1 MYIHT
6 HPNGHSISSSF
17 QKPDTDQK
25 DVKGNRMIT
34 QPKRF
39 FGILTLLFLLP
50 TQAFSRVWK
59 FSMGE
64 EGGEAPSHL
73 CKEAL

>member
-6 HPNGHSISSSF
+6 HPNSHRLSSSF
-17 QKPDTDQK
+17 QKPDTNQK
-25 DVKGNRMIT
+25 DLMGNRMIT

-50 TQAFSRVWK
+50 TQAFSRVWM
-59 FSMGE
+59 FRMRE

>member
-6 HPNGHSISSSF
+6 HPNSHRVSGSF
-17 QKPDTDQK
+17 QKSNTNQK
-25 DVKGNRMIT
+25 DLMGNRMNI

-39 FGILTLLFLLP
+39 SVILTLLFLLP
-50 TQAFSRVWK
+50 TQAFSRVWM
-59 FSMGE
+59 FRMGE

>member
-6 HPNGHSISSSF
+6 HPSSHRISSSF
-17 QKPDTDQK
+17 HKPDTNQK
-25 DVKGNRMIT
+25 DVVGNRMIT

-50 TQAFSRVWK
+50 PLAFSRVWM

-64 EGGEAPSHL
+64 EGGEAPVHL